1 MEIFRINELLAER
14 GLTITE
20 LSEEIGIGRTNLY
33 NYISETNNT
42 IVVLKKISEYLGVSI
57 RDLFNKEESFVRGYL
72 ELGERVYVIDCSN
85 DILEYQGVLA
95 EYLQKNNNEK

>member
-1 MEIFRINELLAER
+1 MELFRINELLIER
-14 GLTITE
+14 GITFGE
-20 LSEEIGIGRTNLY
+20 LSEGIGVGRTNLY

-57 RDLFNKEESFVRGYL
+57 RDLFSKEESFVRGYL
-72 ELGERVYVIDCSN
+72 ELGERVYVIDCSE
-85 DILEYQGVLA
+85 DITQYQEVLA